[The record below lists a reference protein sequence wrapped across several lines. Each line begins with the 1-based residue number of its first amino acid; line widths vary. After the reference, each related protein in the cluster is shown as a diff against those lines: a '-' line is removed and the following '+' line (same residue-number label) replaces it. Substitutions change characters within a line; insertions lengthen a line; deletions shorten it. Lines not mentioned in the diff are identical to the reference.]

1 MPVRLESDE
10 AFVNAVKN
18 SNKET
23 AEQQFYKSM
32 MMIAVQMLNEN
43 TEFTR
48 NYLDN
53 PDFRSFVNQ
62 RVFQASYNN
71 IIKQ

>member
-1 MPVRLESDE
+1 
-10 AFVNAVKN
+10 NAVRN

-23 AEQQFYKSM
+23 AQQQFYKSM
-32 MMIAVQMLNEN
+32 TMIAVQMLNEN

-53 PDFRSFVNQ
+53 PDFKNFINQ
-62 RVFQASYNN
+62 RVFQTVYNSIAN
-71 IIKQ
+71 NVPSR